1 MQSLKTQLKTN
12 LEAVKVLAKKAQDE
26 KRDFTDEEI
35 KQIGDLRTKADD
47 LSAKIKAADEAQAS
61 IKSMLA
67 NATPIEETP
76 DYRLPQPNTPG
87 AFMEHHS
94 GGVVSPGLHEES
106 KAFRSAVTKAM
117 SDAAPMIGGVGRK
130 ALIPTGSV
138 SIDYGRIPL
147 ALPGQTDFLA
157 NHVQQDQVGTPS
169 GMYLREENRKTAA
182 ATVPM
187 GAEKPVLEISLEPV
201 TWRCATVAVL
211 SQPMPLQNLSDY
223 GQLQSYIVDRL
234 AYDSMRALDT
244 MILNGGTDEEGNTFK
259 GVLGD
264 TSVTTIAFDTDIIA
278 TLRDAM
284 EDLQLANV
292 TPAIIALHPSDWKA
306 LETAADSTGR
316 PILNFQPSTP
326 TSRTLYGVPVVVNP
340 TVPVGTALMGDLNQ
354 AVALLT
360 RQQSGII
367 SWHQVDPTSG
377 VQNMDMNTLADSL
390 FTKNLGQIRY
400 EGRYALT
407 IPQPTALRKVSV
419 VRTA

>member
-1 MQSLKTQLKTN
+1 MQSLREQLKDALDEAKNINESTGDREFTPAEQKRITELKCITEN
-12 LEAVKVLAKKAQDE
+12 LQ
-26 KRDFTDEEI
+26 T
-35 KQIGDLRTKADD
+35 
-47 LSAKIKAADEAQAS
+47 KIKDTDDKRAASTALMKSAMEAAAAKRGIDLTRQD
-61 IKSMLA
+61 I
-67 NATPIEETP
+67 
-76 DYRLPQPNTPG
+76 PG
-87 AFMEHHS
+87 AFMEHRS
-94 GGVVSPGLHEES
+94 GEVVSPGLHEES

-117 SDAAPMIGGVGRK
+117 GDASPMIGGVGRK

-138 SIDYGRIPL
+138 SIDYGQIPL

-157 NHVQQDQVGTPS
+157 NHVQQQAVDTPS

-187 GAEKPVLEISLEPV
+187 GAEKPVLEMSLTPV

-223 GQLQSYIVDRL
+223 GTLQNYIVDRL
-234 AYDSMRALDT
+234 AYDSMRALDQ
-244 MILNGGTDEEGNTFK
+244 MILNGGTDEEGVTFK
-259 GVLGD
+259 GVLND
-264 TSVTTIAFDTDIIA
+264 ASVSTIAFDSTIIA

-292 TPAIIALHPSDWKA
+292 TPATIALHPTDWKA

-316 PILNFQPSTP
+316 PILNFQPSLL

-340 TVPVGTALMGDLNQ
+340 TVPAGTALVGDLNQ

-367 SWHQVDPTSG
+367 SWHQVDGTNG
-377 VQNMDMNTLADSL
+377 GAQTMGLNTMADGL
-390 FTKNLGQIRY
+390 FSKNLGQIRY

-419 VRTA
+419 TKAA